1 MRRGQPEGP
10 SGARRLRQG
19 SPQKRAAIVQAAL
32 EVFVREGYARAS
44 VDTIAA
50 EATVSKRTIY
60 DYFGDKKALF
70 LSVIEETSAAQN
82 AAFHQLLSRT
92 LNRDADIETGLIA
105 FGREFAAAMVRSPER
120 SAVLRLIGAEA
131 AHFPELTRYSRGI
144 GPVQQALAERLAQFA
159 DDGVLDL
166 PDPVEAAEI
175 LSLLVTGRVLNRS
188 LSGAIDL
195 ADDEIEQLVSSGVQ
209 IFLRAYR
216 PGTGSGSAQAAKRS
230 SGGSS
235 AG

>member
-1 MRRGQPEGP
+1 MQRGQPEGP
-10 SGARRLRQG
+10 AGDRRLRQG
-19 SPQKRAAIVQAAL
+19 SPQKRAAILQAAL
-32 EVFVREGYARAS
+32 EVFVREGYARAG

-50 EATVSKRTIY
+50 EAAVSKRTIY

-70 LSVIEETSAAQN
+70 LSVIEEASAAQN

-92 LNRDADIETGLIA
+92 LNRDADIEAALIA
-105 FGREFAAAMVRSPER
+105 FGREFAAAMLRSPER
-120 SAVLRLIGAEA
+120 SAVIRLIGAEV
-131 AHFPELTRYSRGI
+131 AHFPELTRYVRGI
-144 GPVQQALAERLAQFA
+144 GPVQQAVAERLAQLA

-166 PDPVEAAEI
+166 PDPVEAAEF
-175 LSLLVTGRVLNRS
+175 LGLLVTGRVLNRS

-195 ADDEIEQLVSSGVQ
+195 ADAEIEQLVSSGVQ

-216 PGTGSGSAQAAKRS
+216 PGAGSCSAQAAKRS
-230 SGGSS
+230 PGGSS